1 MTEQKRTETTHSET
15 AARRKA
21 GATASPRRG
30 PPRPLGPRAAAAEQA
45 ARRRRGRS
53 APLRRAAG
61 PTALGAAA
69 AAVLV
74 AALAAAA
81 LPAYAAGPWQGS
93 GGMVPDSAAANA
105 DADADAAYP
114 SDAAPAAYEPVCG
127 HAYGGHPDGAAAT
140 PSPAQVANMTSR
152 IEALH
157 AEYDAILAEY
167 GFVYREPA
175 NLTGAQ
181 TDRIEAEMG
190 RMMARYDGMLAEVEG
205 LARQPYAG
213 MLGLPFDGPF
223 GPHATLAAVYQL
235 IDDEHDDI
243 LRRHGFVI
251 SAPQLSDAD
260 DRRLS
265 ERLDAVVDRM
275 DRVYERCTGEP
286 PAPAGA
292 GGGDEAAGH
301 AHGASPYGLAPAAG
315 PRHAEVDDIL
325 AEYGFVYREPANLTT
340 AQLEQLDARTAR
352 LFDRHADAV
361 EDLVGRLAPMLA
373 NGSIAVADAF
383 SEDKRLADRANAEH
397 NAILAEFGYV
407 IVTPDLSAKDRE
419 AMIKRLASAYARIDS
434 ALEGAYQAY
443 GAGAGGGGGASGGG
457 GGGQAGT
464 GSAADSGP
472 PGPPARLPDSGGITV
487 YDAFDGD
494 ERRAAQAGAGHEASA
509 AGYDYLTASRETPL
523 GDGTLVVE
531 DLADIYAGIDVAPG
545 DYSETYGSAADNGGG
560 DSGGGGADA
569 AATAAHRSS

>member
-15 AARRKA
+15 TARRKA
-21 GATASPRRG
+21 GATASLRRG
-30 PPRPLGPRAAAAEQA
+30 PPRPPGPRAAAAEQA

-53 APLRRAAG
+53 APSRGAAG

-81 LPAYAAGPWQGS
+81 LPAYAAGPGQGS
-93 GGMVPDSAAANA
+93 GGMFPDSAAANA
-105 DADADAAYP
+105 AADADAAHPY
-114 SDAAPAAYEPVCG
+114 DAAPSAYEPVCG
-127 HAYGGHPDGAAAT
+127 HAYGGQPDGAAAT

-152 IEALH
+152 IEALY

-181 TDRIEAEMG
+181 MGLIEAEMG
-190 RMMARYDGMLAEVEG
+190 RMMARYDGMLAEVEA
-205 LARQPYAG
+205 LAGQPYAG
-213 MLGLPFDGPF
+213 MLGFPFDGPF

-260 DRRLS
+260 ERRLS

-275 DRVYERCTGEP
+275 DQVYEHCMGEP

-292 GGGDEAAGH
+292 DGGDEAAGH

-315 PRHAEVDDIL
+315 PRYAEVDGIL
-325 AEYGFVYREPANLTT
+325 AEYGFVYREPANLT
-340 AQLEQLDARTAR
+340 ASQLEQLDARTAR

-419 AMIKRLASAYARIDS
+419 ALIKRLASVYAGIDG

-443 GAGAGGGGGASGGG
+443 GAGASGGGASGGG
-457 GGGQAGT
+457 DAGQAGT

-472 PGPPARLPDSGGITV
+472 PGPPAHLPDSGDITV

-494 ERRAAQAGAGHEASA
+494 ERRAAQAGAGHEAPA
-509 AGYDYLTASRETPL
+509 AGYDYLTATRETSSV
-523 GDGTLVVE
+523 GGTLVVE

-545 DYSETYGSAADNGGG
+545 DYSETYGSAADDSGGG
-560 DSGGGGADA
+560 DSEVDA
-569 AATAAHRSS
+569 AAAHRSS